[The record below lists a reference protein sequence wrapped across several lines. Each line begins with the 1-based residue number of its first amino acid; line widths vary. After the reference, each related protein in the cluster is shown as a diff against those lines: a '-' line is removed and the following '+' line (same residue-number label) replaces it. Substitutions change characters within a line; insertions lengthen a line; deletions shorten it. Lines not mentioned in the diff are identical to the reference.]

1 VGPAVR
7 LPLFD
12 AGRLRAHYKGKAVD
26 VDGAVEAYN
35 AAVIDALREAADA
48 LASVRS
54 VERQQHE
61 QTLALSSSVSA
72 YDFALQRYRGGL
84 GSYLTVLTAETNVLA
99 QRRAASDIK
108 ARALDSQALLARAL
122 GGGYVQAEDPKQ
134 GRTRIG
140 A

>member
-1 VGPAVR
+1 MP
-7 LPLFD
+7 
-12 AGRLRAHYKGKAVD
+12 
-26 VDGAVEAYN
+26 
-35 AAVIDALREAADA
+35 
-48 LASVRS
+48 
-54 VERQQHE
+54 
-61 QTLALSSSVSA
+61 A
-72 YDFALQRYRGGL
+72 YDLALQRYRGGL

-134 GRTRIG
+134 GRTRNG